1 MNDTVN
7 EEGRLPVPLKV
18 FGVLSIVGGLASLGD
33 LAPVIFSFVQGV
45 GGGTYRT
52 ASIVI
57 FAGLMA
63 VLTSS
68 AVLFVFFGYYPMLR
82 KLIGRLRVRAAAW
95 AVKLVYVNA
104 AVFAAYGLMLYVFH
118 LTAVMEDFE
127 GMGKAMLAVLLVLA
141 NVTFVIYDVLIARL
155 EIYYHVRLRPKLH
168 L

>member
-68 AVLFVFFGYYPMLR
+68 AVLFVFLGVRLLR
-82 KLIGRLRVRAAAW
+82 NQIGRA
-95 AVKLVYVNA
+95 
-104 AVFAAYGLMLYVFH
+104 
-118 LTAVMEDFE
+118 
-127 GMGKAMLAVLLVLA
+127 
-141 NVTFVIYDVLIARL
+141 
-155 EIYYHVRLRPKLH
+155 HV
-168 L
+168 